1 MILCWG
7 HSFYCSKWRTKFHNV
22 KTGHRTFAESV
33 VKHIP
38 NSKLTPR
45 GRKCDSM
52 GGPISVTPPCNRR
65 QSKLAGH
72 VELWNYLAEL
82 KSVAEINCFVSK
94 VWRLHDLY
102 TVRSRLEPKDC
113 RFCGSGIGMSC
124 NVAWSMFITARN
136 QIGVR
141 CALGCWL
148 SIPSLL
154 QLSRHSVGV
163 CMHKLST
170 HGPCD
175 QDLSQKTYVQLTR
188 KGYLVT
194 SFPLRGETE
203 NVNSYASKPRGRMFF
218 VPQCWFQLYGISHP
232 CEKCLL

>member
-1 MILCWG
+1 MILCRW
-7 HSFYCSKWRTKFHNV
+7 HSFYCSKWRTKFHKV

-33 VKHIP
+33 VKHTP

-52 GGPISVTPPCNRR
+52 GGLISVTPPCNRR

-194 SFPLRGETE
+194 SFPLRGKTE
-203 NVNSYASKPRGRMFF
+203 NVNSYASKPGGRMFF
-218 VPQCWFQLYGISHP
+218 VPQFWFQLYGISHP

>member
-1 MILCWG
+1 MQPAAVEASRPCWALELSRRVEIG
-7 HSFYCSKWRTKFHNV
+7 SWDQLLRVQSMAVAWPLHRAI
-22 KTGHRTFAESV
+22 KTWAKG
-33 VKHIP
+33 
-38 NSKLTPR
+38 
-45 GRKCDSM
+45 
-52 GGPISVTPPCNRR
+52 
-65 QSKLAGH
+65 
-72 VELWNYLAEL
+72 
-82 KSVAEINCFVSK
+82 
-94 VWRLHDLY
+94 
-102 TVRSRLEPKDC
+102 C

-175 QDLSQKTYVQLTR
+175 QDLSQKTYVQLAR

-203 NVNSYASKPRGRMFF
+203 NVNSYASKPGGRMFF
-218 VPQCWFQLYGISHP
+218 VPQFWFQLYGISHP

>member
-1 MILCWG
+1 
-7 HSFYCSKWRTKFHNV
+7 
-22 KTGHRTFAESV
+22 
-33 VKHIP
+33 
-38 NSKLTPR
+38 
-45 GRKCDSM
+45 M
-52 GGPISVTPPCNRR
+52 GGLISVTPPCNLR

-82 KSVAEINCFVSK
+82 KSVAEINCPVSK

-102 TVRSRLEPKDC
+102 TVRSRVEPKDC

-170 HGPCD
+170 HGHAIKTWAKRLMYNSPGKDTLSHLFHCAGKPKMLIATH
-175 QDLSQKTYVQLTR
+175 QNQEAECFLCPNFGFSCMEYPTPVKNVCYKIYNWDLSVKIII
-188 KGYLVT
+188 K
-194 SFPLRGETE
+194 
-203 NVNSYASKPRGRMFF
+203 
-218 VPQCWFQLYGISHP
+218 
-232 CEKCLL
+232 